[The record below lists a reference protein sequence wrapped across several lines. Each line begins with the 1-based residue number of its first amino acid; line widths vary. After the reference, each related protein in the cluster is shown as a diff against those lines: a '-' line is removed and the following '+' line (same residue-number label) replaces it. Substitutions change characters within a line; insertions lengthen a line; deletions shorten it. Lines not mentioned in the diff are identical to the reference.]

1 MKMENFEE
9 IDGQNVPIHAD
20 ADDIEIIGVF
30 QGLPELVVNDR
41 MEVDAIAQNILV
53 HNDSDD
59 DMPIIGPALPVY
71 AGDDDEFALREYH
84 PSIHVA
90 RILSRI
96 NTQDEYT
103 LVSRHLLQDL
113 LPRKSTALPH
123 DFASIETVVHEF
135 DARLL
140 TYYTDRIEPPIN
152 SLQTDSN
159 FNFIM
164 DGDIFQA
171 SLTAHEPIDVSSDN
185 VAEILERRLRGLVTL
200 RPQVTSRVMMSVKV
214 KVPEPPVAIRWL
226 LSEVALIKER
236 LKENDRY
243 LEGELFLEEFKV
255 VLRPKSS
262 YNLRSRAQENDAA
275 FVDSLPADDRR
286 RERRIRELDS
296 ARIRDIDRLRHLQEV
311 YHESR
316 KRLEAFESQYLIKS
330 INRLGATLKHFY
342 NLNLYDRDATR
353 VNAAF
358 HGIDGM
364 RILANLNNMV
374 TNLTRAI
381 FKISSEE
388 D

>member
-9 IDGQNVPIHAD
+9 IDVQNVPIHAD

-71 AGDDDEFALREYH
+71 AGDDEFALREYH

-140 TYYTDRIEPPIN
+140 TYYTDRM
-152 SLQTDSN
+152 SLQ
-159 FNFIM
+159 
-164 DGDIFQA
+164 
-171 SLTAHEPIDVSSDN
+171 
-185 VAEILERRLRGLVTL
+185 
-200 RPQVTSRVMMSVKV
+200 
-214 KVPEPPVAIRWL
+214 
-226 LSEVALIKER
+226 
-236 LKENDRY
+236 
-243 LEGELFLEEFKV
+243 
-255 VLRPKSS
+255 
-262 YNLRSRAQENDAA
+262 
-275 FVDSLPADDRR
+275 
-286 RERRIRELDS
+286 
-296 ARIRDIDRLRHLQEV
+296 
-311 YHESR
+311 
-316 KRLEAFESQYLIKS
+316 
-330 INRLGATLKHFY
+330 
-342 NLNLYDRDATR
+342 
-353 VNAAF
+353 
-358 HGIDGM
+358 
-364 RILANLNNMV
+364 
-374 TNLTRAI
+374 
-381 FKISSEE
+381 
-388 D
+388 